1 MIIKKKKKKKKSLNF
16 VINTRARSPRIT
28 ITFDRWTNPNDDD
41 TYSTLQLENPNRFK
55 NNGVSGSIRI
65 PGFSLRGQKAVAQ
78 PSHKL
83 SNVEQIFHI
92 PSPRIIVV
100 SVT

>member
-16 VINTRARSPRIT
+16 VINTRARTPRIT

-65 PGFSLRGQKAVAQ
+65 PGFSLRGQKAQ